1 MKPEPS
7 PRNKSRR
14 LENNI
19 IHEVTETEEKD
30 EGGKGKN
37 LLECEYEENEKS
49 ATTTNNND
57 D

>member
-7 PRNKSRR
+7 PRNRSRR

-19 IHEVTETEEKD
+19 IHEVTETDEKD
-30 EGGKGKN
+30 DGGKGNK